1 MIKDD
6 VQKVELKEKQIDKVK
21 TINYRRKIAYYS

>member
-21 TINYRRKIAYYS
+21 TINYRRKIACHS